1 MEKMV
6 INKLQKIIE
15 QYQKYTFVNAT
26 KNLIYHWQTRE
37 KRISFGSL
45 NTDKTFYVIRSI
57 DDKNRFYI
65 GPINNLLANYF
76 YVLSHLA
83 YAQKNGW
90 IPVIDMLNYPVYNSL
105 PYPVNGTMNAW
116 EYFWQQPSSYTLDEV
131 YQSKNVILSKQN
143 WFSQYDMGY
152 EPSHYEEKE
161 IIKKFFQLAAI
172 VPLNSKVENIINQKS
187 KEILKNKKNILG
199 IAFRF
204 GGHSKKHF
212 AKATGHPVQP
222 DIEEITK
229 LAKIYLD
236 KWGMQYIFLTSD
248 TEEAVQAFKKIFKS
262 KLIVL
267 KRKRFSELL
276 KKGEI
281 NNLYSQENLY
291 QTSLNYLTEMIL
303 LSRCDCLIGSINSGL
318 RYAVIQ
324 NNCKYKNVKILNYGL
339 L

>member
-6 INKLQKIIE
+6 INKISQIIE
-15 QYQKYTFVNAT
+15 QYKKYNFINAN
-26 KNLIYHWQTRE
+26 KNIIYHWITRE
-37 KRISFGSL
+37 KKKSFGKF
-45 NTDKTFYVIRSI
+45 NPDKIFYVIRSI
-57 DDKNRFYI
+57 DYKNKFYI
-65 GPINNLLANYF
+65 GPVNNLLANYF
-76 YVLSHLA
+76 YVLSHLR
-83 YAQKNGW
+83 YAQINGW
-90 IPVIDMLNYPVYNSL
+90 IPIIDMLNYPVYNSL

-116 EYFWQQPSSYTLDEV
+116 EYFWQQPNKYSLDEV

-152 EPSHYEEKE
+152 EPSHYEDSEL
-161 IIKKFFQLAAI
+161 IKNFFQLAAT

-187 KEILKNKKNILG
+187 KEMLKNKKNILG

-212 AKATGHPVQP
+212 AKTIGHPVQP
-222 DIEEITK
+222 DIDEMIK

-248 TEEAVQAFKKIFKS
+248 TEEAAQEFKKIFKD
-262 KLIVL
+262 KLIIL
-267 KRKRFSELL
+267 KRERFSELL
-276 KKGEI
+276 KKGET

-291 QTSLNYLTEMIL
+291 KTSLNYLTEMTL

>member
-1 MEKMV
+1 
-6 INKLQKIIE
+6 
-15 QYQKYTFVNAT
+15 
-26 KNLIYHWQTRE
+26 
-37 KRISFGSL
+37 
-45 NTDKTFYVIRSI
+45 
-57 DDKNRFYI
+57 
-65 GPINNLLANYF
+65 
-76 YVLSHLA
+76 
-83 YAQKNGW
+83 
-90 IPVIDMLNYPVYNSL
+90 
-105 PYPVNGTMNAW
+105 
-116 EYFWQQPSSYTLDEV
+116 
-131 YQSKNVILSKQN
+131 
-143 WFSQYDMGY
+143 MGY

-212 AKATGHPVQP
+212 AKTIGHPVQP
-222 DIEEITK
+222 DIDEMIK

-248 TEEAVQAFKKIFKS
+248 TEEAAQEFKKIFKD
-262 KLIVL
+262 KLIIL
-267 KRKRFSELL
+267 KRERFSELL
-276 KKGEI
+276 KKGET

-291 QTSLNYLTEMIL
+291 KTSLNYLTEMTL

>member
-6 INKLQKIIE
+6 INKLSQVIE
-15 QYQKYTFVNAT
+15 QYKKYNFITAN
-26 KNLIYHWQTRE
+26 KNIIYHWITRE
-37 KRISFGSL
+37 KRKSFGKF
-45 NTDKTFYVIRSI
+45 NPDKTFYVIRSI
-57 DDKNRFYI
+57 DYKNKFYI
-65 GPINNLLANYF
+65 GPVNNLLANYF
-76 YVLSHLA
+76 YVLSHLR
-83 YAQKNGW
+83 YTQINGW
-90 IPVIDMLNYPVYNSL
+90 IPVVDMLNYPVYNSL
-105 PYPVNGTMNAW
+105 PYPINGTMNAW
-116 EYFWQQPSSYTLDEV
+116 EYFWQQPSQYTLDEV
-131 YQSKNVILSKQN
+131 YRSRNVILSKQN

-152 EPSHYEEKE
+152 ELSHYEDKE
-161 IIKKFFQLAAI
+161 LIKKFFQLAAT
-172 VPLNSKVENIINQKS
+172 VPLNSKIENIINQKS
-187 KEILKNKKNILG
+187 KEIFKNKKDILG

-222 DIEEITK
+222 DIEEMIK

-236 KWGMQYIFLTSD
+236 KWDMQYIFLTSD
-248 TEEAVQAFKKIFKS
+248 TEEAVQAFKKIFKD

-267 KRKRFSELL
+267 KRERFSELL

-324 NNCKYKNVKILNYGL
+324 NNCKYKNVKILDYGYI
-339 L
+339 

>member
-6 INKLQKIIE
+6 INKLSQVIE
-15 QYQKYTFVNAT
+15 QYKKYNLITAN
-26 KNLIYHWQTRE
+26 KNIIYHWITRE
-37 KRISFGSL
+37 KRKSFGKF
-45 NTDKTFYVIRSI
+45 NPDKTFYVIRSI
-57 DDKNRFYI
+57 DYKNKFYI
-65 GPINNLLANYF
+65 GPVNNLLANYF
-76 YVLSHLA
+76 YVLSHLR
-83 YAQKNGW
+83 YAQINGW
-90 IPVIDMLNYPVYNSL
+90 IPVVDMLNYPVYNSL
-105 PYPVNGTMNAW
+105 PYPINGTMNAW
-116 EYFWQQPSSYTLDEV
+116 EYFWQQPSQYTLDEV
-131 YQSKNVILSKQN
+131 YRSRNVILSKQN

-152 EPSHYEEKE
+152 ELSHYEDKE
-161 IIKKFFQLAAI
+161 LIKKFFQLAAT
-172 VPLNSKVENIINQKS
+172 VPLNSKIENIINQKS
-187 KEILKNKKNILG
+187 KEIFKNKKDILG

-222 DIEEITK
+222 DIEEMIK

-236 KWGMQYIFLTSD
+236 KWDMQYIFLTSD
-248 TEEAVQAFKKIFKS
+248 TEEAVQAFKKTFKD

-281 NNLYSQENLY
+281 NNLYSQGNLY